1 MRGRAID
8 VSFRGK
14 SYHAVLPHVETRI
27 SFGFNDWLLAAMFD
41 RRAMRRFESRQGVFR
56 SEKKAKECCV

>member
-1 MRGRAID
+1 
-8 VSFRGK
+8 
-14 SYHAVLPHVETRI
+14 VLPHVETRI